1 MAEKFDNIARSNT
14 GRLRNLG
21 AMSDKKFQA
30 VLALSNEVKE
40 NKDDEAYAAI
50 LAEAKER
57 NLKIPTKAKT
67 KDGEYFESKRRASK
81 SRQTVNRSDLRIMKA
96 ARYNEKKRKMALN
109 GKLDPDDFLLSEKLD
124 GFRAIWDGKEFRS
137 KNGNI
142 FVSPPG
148 FRSKM
153 PKGMVLDGEMW
164 AGRDQYKRVS
174 QILRTK
180 NWPDSKSH
188 EDAWLEMSYMVF
200 DSPSINSKD
209 SKNGGFEK
217 SIAKGLKN
225 LGDYGR
231 KINKSSKKK
240 KVLGGIKRNADGTY
254 SGTDII
260 IDNLISIVPQI
271 DISKSVELSPLPD
284 GQTWNRNN
292 TTLRGIQFN
301 SSIEDILNG
310 LVDKGSEG
318 MMIRTKNSYFDP
330 TDEKGN
336 KRSNSIL
343 KIKPRFTEEA
353 LVIGYEEG
361 LNRNEGKVGSL
372 LMQSKVK
379 GKVKTWKLGA
389 GLSDDDRKNPPPK
402 NSVVEYKFT
411 GRTSGGLP
419 KEAAFFR
426 ARPELD
432 PRAYARS
439 VSGRRRID
447 GRTFGI
453 VGINSNKE
461 RAKMM
466 ANGLRR
472 ATNSNVRVIPLK
484 TMNGY
489 GLYLGP
495 KSK

>member
-1 MAEKFDNIARSNT
+1 MAEIFDNIARSNT

-21 AMSDKKFQA
+21 AMSDKKFKA
-30 VLALSNEVKE
+30 VLALSDEVE
-40 NKDDEAYAAI
+40 ANKDKEGYAAI
-50 LAEAKER
+50 MAEAKVRQLVKPDVDNSE
-57 NLKIPTKAKT
+57 K
-67 KDGEYFESKRRASK
+67 YFESKRRASK
-81 SRQTVNRSDLRIMKA
+81 SRQTENRSDLRIMKA
-96 ARYNEKKRKMALN
+96 QRFTDKKRKMAEN
-109 GKLDPDDFLLSEKLD
+109 GKLNPDDFLLSEKLD

-137 KNGNI
+137 KNGNV

-153 PKGMVLDGEMW
+153 PKGMTLDGEMW
-164 AGRDQYKRVS
+164 AGRDQYKRVA

-180 NWPDSKSH
+180 NWEDSKTH

-200 DSPSINSKD
+200 DSPSLNSKEK
-209 SKNGGFEK
+209 KNGGFEK
-217 SIAKGLKN
+217 SIAKGLKS
-225 LGDYGR
+225 LGDVGR

-240 KVLGGIKRNADGTY
+240 KVMGGIKRNPDGTY
-254 SGTDII
+254 SGTDVT
-260 IDNLISIVPQI
+260 IDNVISVVPQI
-271 DISKSVELSPLPD
+271 DISKSIQLAELPD
-284 GQTWNRNN
+284 GKKWNEGN
-292 TTLRGIQFN
+292 TMLRGIQFN

-318 MMIRTKNSYFDP
+318 MMIRSRNSYFDP

-379 GKVKTWKLGA
+379 GKIKTWKLGA
-389 GLSDDDRKNPPPK
+389 GLTDTDRLNPPPK
-402 NSVVEYKFT
+402 NTVVEYKFT

-453 VGINSNKE
+453 VGINTNKE

-466 ANGLRR
+466 ANGLRK
-472 ATNSNVRVIPLK
+472 ATRSNVRVIPLK
-484 TMNGY
+484 TMKGY

-495 KSK
+495 KSSR

>member
-1 MAEKFDNIARSNT
+1 
-14 GRLRNLG
+14 
-21 AMSDKKFQA
+21 
-30 VLALSNEVKE
+30 
-40 NKDDEAYAAI
+40 
-50 LAEAKER
+50 
-57 NLKIPTKAKT
+57 
-67 KDGEYFESKRRASK
+67 
-81 SRQTVNRSDLRIMKA
+81 MKA
-96 ARYNEKKRKMALN
+96 QRYDVAKRKRVET
-109 GKLDPDDFLLSEKLD
+109 GKLNPDDFLISEKLD

-137 KNGNI
+137 KNGNV

-164 AGRDQYKRVS
+164 AGRDQLKRVS

-180 NWPDSKSH
+180 NWESAKAH

-200 DSPSINSKD
+200 DSPSLNSKEKK
-209 SKNGGFEK
+209 SGGFEK
-217 SIAKGLKN
+217 SIANGLRS
-225 LGDYGR
+225 LGEVGR
-231 KINKSSKKK
+231 KINKTSKKK
-240 KVLGGIKRNADGTY
+240 KVLGGIKQNPDGTY
-254 SGTDII
+254 SGTDIT
-260 IDNLISIVPQI
+260 IDNVIAVVPQI
-271 DISKSVELSPLPD
+271 DISKSIQLAELPD
-284 GQTWNRNN
+284 GKKWNEGN
-292 TTLRGIQFN
+292 TTIRGIQFN

-318 MMIRTKNSYFDP
+318 LMMRSRNSYFEP
-330 TDEKGN
+330 TDEKGR

-343 KIKPRFTEEA
+343 KVKPRWTEEA

-361 LNRNEGKVGSL
+361 LGRNEGKVGSL

-379 GKVKTWKLGA
+379 GKIKTWKLGS
-389 GLSDDDRKNPPPK
+389 GLDDKDRLNPPPK

-419 KEAAFFR
+419 KEASFFR

-432 PRAYARS
+432 PRAYARN

-453 VGINSNKE
+453 VGINTSKE
-461 RAKMM
+461 RAKIM

-495 KSK
+495 KSSR